1 MDIMKEYKTVVLFSE
16 LMSIN
21 QISGIIGL
29 LGDVSSPIK
38 DYSFQ
43 AVWCGQYMWDRNFGT
58 NSNMAESCFEI
69 WNFLFCRF
77 RRTRPLGKIKIRILT
92 TGGLSFLVLDL
103 EVWTRRRMHLKF
115 GLKKI
120 EYIRSIRW
128 RTIVDSICDG
138 INFGQHYIR

>member
-1 MDIMKEYKTVVLFSE
+1 
-16 LMSIN
+16 MSIN

-43 AVWCGQYMWDRNFGT
+43 A
-58 NSNMAESCFEI
+58 
-69 WNFLFCRF
+69 
-77 RRTRPLGKIKIRILT
+77 
-92 TGGLSFLVLDL
+92 LVLDL